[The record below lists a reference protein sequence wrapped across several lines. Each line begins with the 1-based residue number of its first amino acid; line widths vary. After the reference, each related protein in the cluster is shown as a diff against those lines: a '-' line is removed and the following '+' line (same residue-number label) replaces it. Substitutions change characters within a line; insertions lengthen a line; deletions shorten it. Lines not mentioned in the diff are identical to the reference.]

1 LTYPISDVI
10 RKAQYSGSAG
20 TGPYDFSFEV
30 LDEGDVAVY
39 LNSTLLTLTTDYAV
53 TINLDGTGSVTL
65 VAAATG
71 TDVVTIIGARNI
83 ERSTDFVTGGDFLA
97 DSINQ
102 ELDSLT
108 IYVQQ
113 LWEQSIRTFKFDP
126 YAEVNGVSLSL
137 PTPVSDYLIGWNAT
151 GTALQNKS
159 IATVEPGSITLP
171 LDVAQGGTGSDTPA
185 EARAALGLSIGA
197 DVQAYAASL
206 TTLAAGGANARTFLG
221 LAIGTNVQEYD
232 ALTQKAGKQTL
243 WIPAG
248 ALTARTT
255 NGAAAGTAEST
266 TNKVMFKTL
275 DFDASTAEYAQFSV
289 RMPKSWNRG
298 TVSAYFLWSNASGTG
313 TVVWGA
319 QGVAI
324 SDDDVLDVAFG
335 TAQTVTDGVTAAGDL
350 MQSAETSAIT
360 IAGTPAAADWV
371 VFQFYRDAASGS
383 DTLAVDA
390 RLHGVVVIY
399 TTDAANDA

>member
-1 LTYPISDVI
+1 
-10 RKAQYSGSAG
+10 
-20 TGPYDFSFEV
+20 
-30 LDEGDVAVY
+30 
-39 LNSTLLTLTTDYAV
+39 
-53 TINLDGTGSVTL
+53 
-65 VAAATG
+65 
-71 TDVVTIIGARNI
+71 
-83 ERSTDFVTGGDFLA
+83 
-97 DSINQ
+97 
-102 ELDSLT
+102 
-108 IYVQQ
+108 
-113 LWEQSIRTFKFDP
+113 
-126 YAEVNGVSLSL
+126 
-137 PTPVSDYLIGWNAT
+137 
-151 GTALQNKS
+151 
-159 IATVEPGSITLP
+159 
-171 LDVAQGGTGSDTPA
+171 
-185 EARAALGLSIGA
+185 
-197 DVQAYAASL
+197 
-206 TTLAAGGANARTFLG
+206 
-221 LAIGTNVQEYD
+221 
-232 ALTQKAGKQTL
+232 
-243 WIPAG
+243 
-248 ALTARTT
+248 
-255 NGAAAGTAEST
+255 
-266 TNKVMFKTL
+266 MFKTL